1 MTTNQYKIIRQSH
14 LDEYGVEGSI
24 SYYIR
29 EHKTFLGIP
38 YWKSIQHEVCGY
50 DGCHNVRTYFKSVEE
65 AETFIKEKLC
75 TKIGKNKWVEKEV
88 KQLNCN

>member
-1 MTTNQYKIIRQSH
+1 MNNQYKIYRQSH
-14 LDEYGVEGSI
+14 LDEYGVEGSV

-29 EHKTFLGIP
+29 EHKTFLGIQ
-38 YWKSIQHEVCGY
+38 YWKDITHQICGMG
-50 DGCHNVRTYFKSVEE
+50 GCYNVRTQFDSVEN

-75 TKIGKNKWVEKEV
+75 TKIGKDKWVEKEV

>member
-1 MTTNQYKIIRQSH
+1 MTNQYKIYRQSH

-29 EHKTFLGIP
+29 EHKTFLGIQ
-38 YWKSIQHEVCGY
+38 YWKDVTHEICGMG
-50 DGCHNVRTYFKSVEE
+50 GCYNVRTQFDSVEK

-75 TKIGKNKWVEKEV
+75 TKIGKDKWVEKEV